1 MAKNERRN
9 STQNMKKAGALRP
22 SKTVSDSAKFIQYP
36 AGNGAVQQPTPA
48 GRKTLKVRSE
58 EDNHR
63 KSRKTIRK
71 QRNRHILT
79 TAILVTILLAI
90 CLFISLKVL
99 FIVRHV
105 EMEGSTRY
113 TQEEIINYCAIPLEE
128 NIFKIDTLTLEE
140 NLPLEFT
147 YVESADVQR
156 RLPDKILVKI
166 VDSVPTYYHQI
177 TEGELSTYTIYS
189 QGFKKITSQAAA
201 PDGLMGISANL
212 ENEQTRT
219 TLMSMIEKIKT
230 AGYENV
236 SCIAVKDSGEISVI
250 YDNRVTVQL
259 GTMLDMDYKLKMSF
273 HILTNELLETDKGVI
288 DSTQAGSAVFQPES

>member
-9 STQNMKKAGALRP
+9 STQNMKKTGALRP
-22 SKTVSDSAKFIQYP
+22 SKTVSDPKFIQYP
-36 AGNGAVQQPTPA
+36 SGNTSVRQAPPTGKKA
-48 GRKTLKVRSE
+48 LKARPQ

-63 KSRKTIRK
+63 KSRKIIRK
-71 QRNRHILT
+71 QKNRQLLAT
-79 TAILVTILLAI
+79 VILVLILFAI

-105 EMEGSTRY
+105 EMEGSERY

-128 NIFKIDTLTLEE
+128 NIFKIDTKILEE

-166 VDSVPTYYHQI
+166 VDSIPTYYHE
-177 TEGELSTYTIYS
+177 TTNGELSTYTIYS
-189 QGFKKITSQAAA
+189 QNFKKLTAQAAA

-212 ENEQTRT
+212 ENRQSRD
-219 TLMSMIEKIKT
+219 TLMEIIEKIKSS
-230 AGYENV
+230 GYENV
-236 SCIAVKDSGEISVI
+236 TCITVGDTGDISLV
-250 YDNRVTVQL
+250 YDDRVTVQL
-259 GTMLDMDYKLKMSF
+259 GTMLDIDYKLKMSF
-273 HILTNELLETDKGVI
+273 HILTNELAETDTGTI
-288 DSTQAGSAVFQPES
+288 NSTQAGSVVFQPEN